1 MENIVENSEL
11 ACEIFGYTRI
21 SVDIEREEDVNTSIE
36 NQISVI
42 NDFVHK
48 NFPKCNLTVFK
59 DRDRSGYTFE
69 QREEYQKMRIELLSG
84 KAKILIVKDL
94 SRFAR
99 RTSYG
104 LGEFERLIESGVRI
118 ISIMDNID
126 YPTKPN
132 DWLLIQFHFM
142 YNEMPVTETSR
153 KVKMVVSD
161 RQKKGDWICAAPYGY
176 VLSEKKNKQFDIV
189 PDEAQIVNEIFR
201 LYNDG
206 WGYKK
211 IANYL
216 TDKHIPTPRAK
227 EKERAEEEGETYSR
241 SYSGMW
247 STATIQT
254 ILQNDFYIGTL
265 RQHKYT
271 RKKINGKEIRVPDD
285 ESFVFEKNHEAIID
299 DKTFLY
305 AKESL
310 KQRSKANY
318 RGIKK
323 YDTAFSGFLFCGDCG
338 SPMFSMS
345 RSDLPPAY
353 RCSTYHKRGTKGCE
367 SHHTRVDFLTV
378 VLKDYLRIVK
388 QNSEKMI
395 AELEGSIANEKKVVR
410 DSDKLIKQ
418 LENSLY
424 RAKEELKQTTKQRIS
439 DITKNPDDADI
450 INETYAEIEDELKNK
465 IRGLTEQMKTAAD
478 ERNSIVEINR
488 VAKTVFDVFDSILE
502 KDKLCKMDIGLIV
515 EKIMVYNGDVIDI
528 KLKPDIEQLL
538 NVGTLPTSEEAAN
551 FNFDSIGSSFGTKYT
566 HKSVNQPPKAYTVNV
581 ICEGDPLEIYTDREG
596 EVIFKKYSPIGELAS
611 FAAQYAETLYKTC
624 ALSVVVCDRDA
635 VIACAGLPKKEYVD
649 HRLSAEL
656 ENIIEGRNLYVWHE
670 GSEKINV
677 TADGS
682 SHFVSCA
689 MPIMSEGDIIGCV
702 ASLCPM
708 NGEKVTEQT
717 ASDIESKLVLTA
729 AGFLG
734 KQLEG

>member
-1 MENIVENSEL
+1 MEKVVADSDFVG
-11 ACEIFGYTRI
+11 EIFGYTRI

-42 NDFVHK
+42 NDFVFK
-48 NFPKCNLTVFK
+48 NFPKCSLKIYK

-69 QREEYQKMRIELLSG
+69 QREEYQKMRVDLLDG
-84 KAKILIVKDL
+84 KSKILIVKDL

-153 KVKMVVSD
+153 KVKIVVSD

-176 VLSEKKNKQFDIV
+176 VLSEKKNRQFDVV
-189 PDEAQIVNEIFR
+189 PDEAQIVNKIFS

-211 IANYL
+211 IANLL
-216 TDKHIPTPRAK
+216 TEKHIPTPRTK
-227 EKERAEEEGETYSR
+227 EKERAEAEGEPYSR
-241 SYSGMW
+241 KYNSAW
-247 STATIQT
+247 STATIQG
-254 ILQNDFYIGTL
+254 ILRNDFYIGTL

-271 RKKINGKEIRVPDD
+271 RKKINGKEIRVPED
-285 ESFVFEKNHEAIID
+285 ESFVFEKNHEAIVD

-305 AKESL
+305 AKENL
-310 KQRSKANY
+310 KQRSRANY

-323 YDTAFSGFLFCGDCG
+323 YDTAFSGFLLCGDCG
-338 SPMFSMS
+338 GPMFSMS
-345 RSDLPPAY
+345 RSDIPAAY

-367 SHHTRVDFLTV
+367 SHHTRVDFLTG
-378 VLKDYLRIVK
+378 VLKDYIRMVK

-395 AELEGSIANEKKVVR
+395 AELEGSIASEKKVVR

-439 DITKNPDDADI
+439 DIAKNPDDADI
-450 INETYAEIEDELKNK
+450 ISETYEAIETELKNK
-465 IRGLTEQMKTAAD
+465 MRGLTEQMKSATD
-478 ERNSIVEINR
+478 ERNNIVEINR

-502 KDKLCKMDIGLIV
+502 KDKLGKMDIGLIV
-515 EKIMVYNGDVIDI
+515 EKITVYKGDMIDI

-538 NVGTLPTSEEAAN
+538 KIGTLPTREETVN
-551 FNFDSIGSSFGTKYT
+551 FNFDSIGSAFSTNYIY
-566 HKSVNQPPKAYTVNV
+566 KSANRSTKAYTVNV
-581 ICEGDPLEIYTDREG
+581 VCEGDPLEIYTDREG

-611 FAAQYAETLYKTC
+611 FAAQYAETLHKTC
-624 ALSVVVCDRDA
+624 SLSVVICDRDA
-635 VIACAGLPKKEYVD
+635 VIACSGVPKKEYAD
-649 HRLSAEL
+649 HRLSSEL
-656 ENIIEGRNLYVWHE
+656 ESIIEGRNLYVWHE
-670 GSEKINV
+670 GDEKIPV
-677 TADGS
+677 ISDGG

-702 ASLCPM
+702 ASLCSNTAERPS
-708 NGEKVTEQT
+708 EQSMT
-717 ASDIESKLVLTA
+717 DIESKLILTA

-734 KQLEG
+734 KQLES